1 MTLIRVDSEAVSSA
15 ATSISANISRLQ
27 SEVATLH
34 SQLTALQGSWAG
46 PASTAFQNV
55 VSQWHR
61 TQQQVERDLSAI
73 THALTQA
80 ARHYAELESATLR
93 MFSLH

>member
-1 MTLIRVDSEAVSSA
+1 MTVIKIDSDAVSSA
-15 ATSISANISRLQ
+15 ATAVTGNIARLQ

-46 PASTAFQNV
+46 PASLAFQNV

-61 TQQQVERDLSAI
+61 TQQQVERDLTAI
-73 THALTQA
+73 TTALSAA
-80 ARHYAELESATLR
+80 ARHYAEIETATLR
-93 MFSLH
+93 MFSSP